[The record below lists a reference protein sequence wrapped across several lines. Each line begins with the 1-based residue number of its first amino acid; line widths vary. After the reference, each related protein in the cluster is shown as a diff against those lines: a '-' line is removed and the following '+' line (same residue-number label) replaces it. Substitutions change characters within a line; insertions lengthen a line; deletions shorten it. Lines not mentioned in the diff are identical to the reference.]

1 MKIKEKYVEALK
13 QIDDWVKVSDWAIKV
28 GEVYPDLLEKAEQDA
43 AGQALETTGLRE
55 LAARISSNISS
66 GSFNNQIEID
76 SSESPRL
83 VRHIVPEEQAAHEKE
98 ELEDDIAPLKRS
110 EIIKKAEAQ
119 FTTEEKYRVNE
130 FETISAQLKSCFGLT
145 FEVDHAKALL
155 NDVDQGPHHP
165 ANLQLLLKSH
175 NGKKSN
181 HNWDRFTVEEQI
193 EYIDAAVKLQ
203 SIIASRLR
211 VDMVNSVLE
220 SLKSRI
226 KTVF

>member
-55 LAARISSNISS
+55 LAARISTNISN
-66 GSFNNQIEID
+66 GVYQNQIEVD
-76 SSESPRL
+76 ASERPKL
-83 VRHIVPEEQAAHEKE
+83 VRYIAPVEQAAHEQE
-98 ELEDDIAPLKRS
+98 ELENDIAPLKRN
-110 EIIKKAEAQ
+110 EIIKKAEAA
-119 FTTEEKYRVNE
+119 FSTEERYRVSE
-130 FETISAQLKSCFGLT
+130 FEAISAQLKSCFGLT
-145 FEVDHAKALL
+145 FEVDHAQALL
-155 NDVDQGPHHP
+155 NSEKKGPHHP

-175 NGKKSN
+175 NGKKN
-181 HNWDRFTVEEQI
+181 NKNWERFTVEEQI
-193 EYIDAAVKLQ
+193 EYIDVAVKLQ
-203 SIIASRLR
+203 SIIASRLEF
-211 VDMVNSVLE
+211 DMVNTVLE